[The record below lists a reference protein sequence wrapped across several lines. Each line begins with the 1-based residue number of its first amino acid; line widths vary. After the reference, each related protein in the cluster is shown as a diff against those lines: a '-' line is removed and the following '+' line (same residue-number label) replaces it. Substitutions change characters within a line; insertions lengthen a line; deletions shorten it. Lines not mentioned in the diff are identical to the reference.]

1 VHQVP
6 VQLTV
11 KRHVC
16 LPGLCPRDGMPRLNF
31 HVKISKTHAKLL
43 TWFHDLHSK
52 FMTKSR

>member
-1 VHQVP
+1 